1 MFDSDWSLKVSR
13 APRKLKNRLKIRSHI
28 FNKVLRNLTKSK
40 IKLFFSLLDNR
51 IFSEKFLSAK
61 SYSGKWNH
69 RLHVSKQ
76 NENVFLKSL
85 NKINFDPFSL
95 KIQQKLRKK
104 FYLRNDRRTNF
115 NHK

>member
-1 MFDSDWSLKVSR
+1 MFDSDWSFKISR

-40 IKLFFSLLDNR
+40 KMFFGLLDNR
-51 IFSEKFLSAK
+51 IFLGKFLSAK

-76 NENVFLKSL
+76 NENVVLKSL

-104 FYLRNDRRTNF
+104 FLF
-115 NHK
+115 A